1 MNVELVPLFDP
12 LDDLSPSLMLVLAV
26 LGKAPALLELPKANP
41 VHPSRMVERAS
52 AGLSFLAIVVLEA
65 DVT

>member
-1 MNVELVPLFDP
+1 MNVELVPLFDS

-26 LGKAPALLELPKANP
+26 LGKAPTLLEVPKAYS
-41 VHPSRMVERAS
+41 VHPSGVVERAG
-52 AGLSFLAIVVLEA
+52 AGLTFLAIVVLEA